1 MIERNE
7 MKFENDIEMFEF
19 MEQYFYAAA
28 LSDILDEMD
37 YPECAVSPHAQIK
50 PLFPQAVC
58 AGRIR
63 TALNA
68 HVNTGKEDPY
78 KLAIEL
84 LDSIKPGEI
93 AVCTSDKPLET
104 GIMGELSATS
114 MRERGGR
121 GCIVDGYTR
130 DARKIIQQKFPA
142 FARGTSPVNT
152 SGRAAIVE
160 YDGPVICGGR
170 RVVPG
175 QIVFADMDGIVFIP
189 RDIEMDVIYE
199 AAKRV
204 KVENEIRGKLG
215 EGATLR
221 DMWDEYG
228 VL

>member
-1 MIERNE
+1 
-7 MKFENDIEMFEF
+7 MKFENEIVMFEF
-19 MEQYFYAAA
+19 MEKHFYAAA
-28 LSDILDEMD
+28 LSDILDEKGHT
-37 YPECAVSPHAQIK
+37 ECTVSPHALIK
-50 PLFPQAVC
+50 PLYHQAVC

-68 HVNTGKEDPY
+68 HVNTGKDDPY
-78 KLAIEL
+78 KLAIDL

-93 AVCTSDKPLET
+93 AVCSSDKPLET

-114 MRERGGR
+114 MRSRGGR

-130 DARKIIQQKFPA
+130 DARRIIQQQFPV
-142 FARGTSPVNT
+142 FARGTSPVDT
-152 SGRAAIVE
+152 TGRAAIVD
-160 YDGPVICGGR
+160 YDCPVICGGR

-175 QIVFADMDGIVFIP
+175 QIVFADLDGIVFIP

-204 KVENEIRGKLG
+204 KVETEIRGKLG
-215 EGATLR
+215 DGASLR

>member
-1 MIERNE
+1 
-7 MKFENDIEMFEF
+7 MKFENEIEMFEF
-19 MEQYFYAAA
+19 MEKHFYAAA

-37 YPECAVSPHAQIK
+37 YPECTVSPHARIL
-50 PLFPQAVC
+50 PLYRQAVC
-58 AGRIR
+58 AGRMR

-68 HVNTGKEDPY
+68 HVNTGKDDPY
-78 KLAIEL
+78 KLAIDL

-114 MRERGGR
+114 MRSRGGR

-130 DARKIIQQKFPA
+130 DARKIIQQQFPV
-142 FARGTSPVNT
+142 FARGTSPVDT
-152 SGRAAIVE
+152 TGRAAIVD
-160 YDGPVICGGR
+160 YDCPVVCGGR

-175 QIVFADMDGIVFIP
+175 QIVFADLDGIVFIP

-204 KVENEIRGKLG
+204 KVETEIRGKLCD
-215 EGATLR
+215 GASLR